1 MASVFVTQCHRRRE
15 RRFTDHS
22 GRLILIATILALFR
36 RTNRSW
42 MSAGRPSLHQLPS
55 FSIAEGF
62 VKTLL
67 HNGGENH
74 ASMNRRAIEAITS
87 SAWNAIRISQG
98 RLCHLPL
105 SKISC
110 TAHSLACSL
119 LASLTMAN
127 KDSPGTSPKNS
138 SSCLLASRTTL
149 GLLSRSK
156 RTRSPTAP
164 SLTIR
169 AMPRIATRRN
179 LGWGLVNRLRKKG
192 MSFSS
197 PHSANPLTEG
207 NEMALSAITLR

>member
-1 MASVFVTQCHRRRE
+1 MVIEILAQGTHGLGLRHSIPSQE
-15 RRFTDHS
+15 RRTTYRSFRSPHTDRNHS
-22 GRLILIATILALFR
+22 CTFPTNASFMDVRRQSIASSIAF
-36 RTNRSW
+36 
-42 MSAGRPSLHQLPS
+42 

-74 ASMNRRAIEAITS
+74 ASMNRRAIEAIAS
-87 SAWNAIRISQG
+87 LAWNAIRISQG

-110 TAHSLACSL
+110 TAHRLACSL

-156 RTRSPTAP
+156 RTRSLTAP
-164 SLTIR
+164 SL
-169 AMPRIATRRN
+169 
-179 LGWGLVNRLRKKG
+179 
-192 MSFSS
+192 
-197 PHSANPLTEG
+197 
-207 NEMALSAITLR
+207 